1 MFSSLASELVGA
13 RQLVRQDGGR
23 PAQIAGRNW
32 STSYVSS
39 NHEIPPLP
47 DGISWYIISA
57 MIDRQTDIRLVRNA
71 LRRSRV
77 VALLGPR
84 QCGKTTLA
92 RQFVAA
98 DSINYFDLEDPEG
111 VARLTEPNTALRPL
125 KGLVVIDE
133 IQRRPELF
141 PLLRVLADRKPLPA
155 RFLIL
160 GSAAPDLLSQSSETL
175 AGRLETVLLE
185 GFRLGDLGPRAQG
198 RLWLRGGFP
207 LAYTARSEGDS
218 VAWRRQFLQTF
229 LERDIPQLGIQ
240 IPAVAL
246 RRFWNMLA
254 HYHAQTWNGAELARA
269 LAVSEST
276 VRRYLDLLTGVF
288 MLRQL
293 PPWFENL
300 SKRQVKAPK
309 VFVRD
314 SGLLHALLGIA
325 NQRDL
330 ELHPKVGASWEGYAV
345 EEVLKALQPDEAYY
359 WATHQGAEIDL
370 VLFKHGRRLGVEC
383 KRKDAPTLT
392 PSMRIALND
401 LNLDRLVVVYPGKR
415 RYALSDQVEVIPLVE
430 MVAAVGGAA
439 SLFKKPRR

>member
-1 MFSSLASELVGA
+1 MIERRTDVD
-13 RQLVRQDGGR
+13 LVR
-23 PAQIAGRNW
+23 
-32 STSYVSS
+32 T
-39 NHEIPPLP
+39 
-47 DGISWYIISA
+47 
-57 MIDRQTDIRLVRNA
+57 A

-98 DSINYFDLEDPEG
+98 DSPNYFDLEDPQSL
-111 VARLTEPNTALRPL
+111 ARLAEPDLALRPL
-125 KGLVVIDE
+125 KGLVVLDE

-141 PLLRVLADRKPLPA
+141 PLLRVLADRQPRAA

-160 GSAAPDLLSQSSETL
+160 GSASPELLRQSSETL

-185 GFRLGDLGPRAQG
+185 GFRLADLGPRAQD
-198 RLWLRGGFP
+198 RHWRRGGFP
-207 LAYTARSEGDS
+207 LSYTARSEGDS
-218 VAWRRQFLQTF
+218 LAWRRQFLQTF
-229 LERDIPQLGIQ
+229 LERDIPQLGIE

-246 RRFWNMLA
+246 RRFWSMVA

-269 LAVSEST
+269 LAVSEAT

-314 SGLLHALLGIA
+314 SGLLHALLGLA
-325 NQRDL
+325 NRRDL
-330 ELHPKVGASWEGYAV
+330 EQHPKVGASWEGYAV
-345 EEVLKALQPDEAYY
+345 EEVLKAVRPDEAYF
-359 WATHQGAEIDL
+359 WATHQGAELDL
-370 VLFKHGRRLGVEC
+370 LLFKQGRRLGVEC
-383 KRKDAPTLT
+383 KRTDAPTLT
-392 PSMRIALND
+392 PSMRIALDD
-401 LNLDRLVVVYPGKR
+401 LKLERLVVVYPGER
-415 RYALSDQVEVIPLVE
+415 RYALANRVEVIPLSEVVGT
-430 MVAAVGGAA
+430 VADAA
-439 SLFKKPRR
+439 GVFKKRRR